1 MKGFF
6 SFQCSKVGESYGRK
20 MMQRVMKAKE
30 LNVSEAKSGKILG
43 KMNSQAQRKRRN
55 VAGHSL
61 NPNVYNAKY
70 FGHKNDY
77 NQNDKLGM
85 FEVAHVCARD
95 GFSGIRVIF
104 IK

>member
-1 MKGFF
+1 
-6 SFQCSKVGESYGRK
+6 
-20 MMQRVMKAKE
+20 MQAVMTAKE
-30 LNVSEAKSGKILG
+30 TNISEAKVGKIMG
-43 KMNSQAQRKRRN
+43 KMNPQAQRKRQN
-55 VAGHSL
+55 VAGRFL

-77 NQNDKLGM
+77 DQNDKLGM

-95 GFSGIRVIF
+95 GFSGIRVFF